1 MFCYILINFF
11 ADLLICK
18 YILFR
23 IQNMLDK
30 FSPLVYQVASISQL
44 LWKEYLSYFEDAQMM
59 MKIGES
65 KLFAFPSFTLEVFH
79 RLYYEPEPERLDPPP
94 PESAW
99 AEKLHAQFSQVIGFE
114 ELVEQCCGNQLAA
127 GLATV
132 EYCRKVYEKIPP
144 PIPRFANPQEYR
156 DMIRKLLQNRAVPPS
171 QVFKDALD
179 PHSLNHPIGWLPPKT
194 RQQQDKK
201 RWLQRL
207 IERSEDDSQAITQLL
222 QQEGK
227 QAVKMAQEYAASLEA
242 TQVRQMLRAALAASE
257 QKLEESAQWLEML
270 GLSWGQSASFDT
282 QVSPE
287 KKLLLAQKIAGNE
300 QLKQI
305 ALLAGRFKAIAER
318 KRRSKAKDAVGE
330 ITSIELGNDLSRL
343 LPSELQKLASPDL
356 FPLFAL
362 GYYDRSLLQYKTS
375 GKEKQSK
382 GPLVICLDSS
392 GSMDGLPDTW
402 AKAVTAVLGQIA
414 YQEHRHLRVIHF
426 TTSVCR
432 IDDFPPRHQDYS
444 RLLDSMLAFF
454 AGGGTKWEPAMKA
467 AMDCIEQQ
475 QCLLQADIVLVTD
488 GRCDLEQ
495 GFVEMLHKQKQQLE
509 FSVYGVLI
517 GAEGVT
523 KLNKF
528 CDRVW
533 AVKNLEGDDAI
544 IEELFLL

>member
-1 MFCYILINFF
+1 MWHF
-11 ADLLICK
+11 D
-18 YILFR
+18 
-23 IQNMLDK
+23 
-30 FSPLVYQVASISQL
+30 PLVYQVASISKL
-44 LWKEYLSYFEDAQMM
+44 FWKEYISHFEEALSVL
-59 MKIGES
+59 KVGES

-79 RLYYEPEPERLDPPP
+79 RLYYEPQPDKLDPPP

-99 AEKLHAQFSQVIGFE
+99 AFKLHAQFSQVIGFE
-114 ELVEQCCGNQLAA
+114 ELVEQCQGNQLAA

-144 PIPRFANPQEYR
+144 PMPRFANPQKYR

-171 QVFKDALD
+171 QVFEDALA
-179 PHSLNHPIGWLPPKT
+179 PHSLNHPIGWSPPKT

-207 IERSEDDSQAITQLL
+207 LERSQDDSQELIQLL

-227 QAVKMAQEYAASLEA
+227 QAIQQAQEYAASLEE
-242 TQVRQMLRAALAASE
+242 TQIRQMLRAALAASE
-257 QKLEESAQWLEML
+257 QKLEASAEWLVLM
-270 GLSWGQSASFDT
+270 GLSWGNEISQDS
-282 QVSPE
+282 QVSPAE
-287 KKLLLAQKIAGNE
+287 KMALVQKIARNDK
-300 QLKQI
+300 LKQI
-305 ALLAGRFKAIAER
+305 AKLAGRFKAISER

-343 LPSELQKLASPDL
+343 LPSELQLLADPVL
-356 FPLFAL
+356 FPLFAK

-414 YQEHRHLRVIHF
+414 YQEHRHFRVIHF
-426 TTSVCR
+426 AKSVRR

-444 RLLDSMLAFF
+444 RLIDSMLAFF
-454 AGGGTKWEPAMKA
+454 AGGGTEWEPAMKA
-467 AMDCIEQQ
+467 AVDCIQQQ

-488 GRCDLEQ
+488 GRCALEQ
-495 GFVEMLHKQKQQLE
+495 GFVEQLHKQKQQLE

-533 AVKNLEGDDAI
+533 AVKELVSEDCV